1 MNKAERENMRLACD
15 DEYTGGFVS
24 NRQMTALLDYVNT
37 LEAACKRAADIA
49 VVMSHSAEREI
60 YMILSEALDRGK

>member
-1 MNKAERENMRLACD
+1 MNKNTREDLGRFMEHALAYSTRRAEFRK
-15 DEYTGGFVS
+15 
-24 NRQMTALLDYVNT
+24 LLDYVDT

-60 YMILSEALDRGK
+60 YMILSEALDKGK